1 MKIGAIVPQQHTPWP
16 ELVDVARQ
24 VDAAGFD
31 SLWVIDHQLPA
42 ASATMD
48 GSQFDA
54 WTVLAAFATLTEQVA
69 LGTLVTCNNFRN
81 PALLAKIVTTV
92 DHISGGR
99 AALGIGSGWLE
110 QEHRAFGW
118 SFPSARERSER
129 LDEAVEVVRRVWTE
143 ERPSFDGQYYR
154 LDFGDPGVYAD
165 GTPVPPEHAPAIGP
179 RPVQRPH
186 PTLIVGGSGEKRTLR
201 TVARHADEW
210 NAAGTPG
217 FLAQK
222 SEVLAAHCDAVGRD
236 PSSIVRSGYAAIIID
251 DSRARVEAL
260 LERRAA
266 VTGVSVDEVRH
277 RVLAG
282 SPADVLDQLGA
293 YADVGVSRFMVQ
305 LGPPYRPAII
315 DKIAS
320 DILDG
325 ARALG

>member
-1 MKIGAIVPQQHTPWP
+1 MEIGAIVPQQHTPW
-16 ELVDVARQ
+16 ELLVDVAQQ
-24 VDAAGFD
+24 VDSAGFD

-42 ASATMD
+42 ASISMG

-54 WTVLAAFATLTEQVA
+54 WTVLAAFATLTHEVT
-69 LGTLVTCNNFRN
+69 LGTLVTCNSFRN

-99 AALGIGSGWLE
+99 VALGIGSGWHE

-118 SFPSARERSER
+118 SFPSARERSDR
-129 LDEAVEVVRRVWTE
+129 LDEAVEVIRRVWTE
-143 ERPSFDGQYYR
+143 ERPSFDGRYYT
-154 LDFGDPGVYAD
+154 LDFDEPGVYAD
-165 GTPVPPEHAPAIGP
+165 GTPVPPEHSPAIGP
-179 RPVQRPH
+179 PPVQRPH
-186 PTLIVGGSGEKRTLR
+186 PPLIIGGSGEKRTLR

-210 NAAGTPG
+210 NAAGSPS
-217 FLAQK
+217 FIAQR
-222 SEVLAAHCDAVGRD
+222 SAVLAAHCESVGRD
-236 PSSIVRSGYAAIIID
+236 PSSIRRSAYAQIIID
-251 DSRARVEAL
+251 DSRSRVDAL

-266 VTGVSVDEVRH
+266 LTGSTVDEIRE

-282 SPADVLDQLGA
+282 SPSEVIDQLGA

-320 DILDG
+320 DVLAA
-325 ARALG
+325 ARAIG